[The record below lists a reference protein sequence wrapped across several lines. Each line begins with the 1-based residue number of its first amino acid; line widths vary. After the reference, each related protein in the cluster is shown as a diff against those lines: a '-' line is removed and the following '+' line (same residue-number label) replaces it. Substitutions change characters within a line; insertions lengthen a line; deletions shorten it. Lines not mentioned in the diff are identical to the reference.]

1 MNASRKKFTKSPL
14 GTTNPLKLEKKVE
27 FETKANTVVLGRY
40 SDSMVL
46 AVIFVAIIYW
56 VLDSILNIF
65 FSNQFNLIA
74 EIIGPDLYDVYLRV
88 IVLCLLILFGSHA
101 QSIINKLK
109 AAKQKLNESEVLWR
123 SLIATA
129 PDMIIAVDQKGIIR
143 FINQNI
149 SKLPREKAIGKSMY
163 RFLPTQYHDL
173 ARDCIESVFKTGE
186 PERFE
191 VRAGSDR
198 NPKWYT
204 FRIGAL
210 RLDRRVIAATIIS
223 SNTTEFKQA
232 EELIRYKEL
241 FDNANEGVFLLSS
254 EGKFIDTNDR
264 MLEST
269 GYTRAEILKRG
280 ITDIVETDQ
289 TPYVERMLKEVRV
302 EKESR
307 FEFGIK
313 TINGRI
319 IPNEINCRTV
329 LYLGR
334 PCFLCVARD
343 ISETKL
349 LHNQLLKSEGL
360 AATGQLATSIAH
372 EINSPL
378 QGITALLS
386 AIRLKYN
393 QDKELLDQLE
403 LINNAFISIRS
414 TVRNLID
421 LNRPGN
427 EKKQPINI
435 NQVIENTVALTRS
448 HLKKN
453 MVSIKLNLAAKSST
467 INASPQQIGQV
478 IMNLVNNA
486 VESITNAPD
495 IQEKLNQSTQ
505 IGGEISIDTFNR
517 KENIIIT
524 VKDNGPGISESDLNK
539 IFDPFFTRKKTMGV
553 GIGLSICHDIIED
566 HKGVIYANNAL
577 QGGAV
582 FTIRLPLVKSEF
594 AEDRELTIEED

>member
-14 GTTNPLKLEKKVE
+14 GTTSPLKLEKKAE
-27 FETKANTVVLGRY
+27 FETKANTSFLGRY

-56 VLDSILNIF
+56 VLDSILNLF
-65 FSNQFNLIA
+65 FSNKFNLIA
-74 EIIGPDLYDVYLRV
+74 ELIGPDLYDVYLRA
-88 IVLCLLILFGSHA
+88 IVLCLFILFGAHA

-109 AAKQKLNESEVLWR
+109 SAKQKLNESEMLWR

-191 VRAGSDR
+191 VRRGSDR
-198 NPKWYT
+198 KPKWYT
-204 FRIGAL
+204 IRIGAL
-210 RLDRRVIAATIIS
+210 RLDRKVIAATIIS

-241 FDNANEGVFLLSS
+241 FDNANEGVFLLNS
-254 EGKFIDTNDR
+254 EGQFIDTNDR

-269 GYTRAEILKRG
+269 GYNKAEILKLG
-280 ITDIVETDQ
+280 ITNIVETNQ
-289 TPYVERMLKEVRV
+289 IPYVESMLRKVRAQ
-302 EKESR
+302 KESR
-307 FEFGIK
+307 FELNIK

-319 IPNEINCRTV
+319 LPNEINCRTV

-334 PCFLCVARD
+334 PCFLCIARD
-343 ISETKL
+343 ITETKL

-360 AATGQLATSIAH
+360 ATTGQLAASIAH

-378 QGITALLS
+378 QGITALLGV
-386 AIRLKYN
+386 IRLKYKH
-393 QDKELLDQLE
+393 DKGLLGQLE
-403 LINNAFISIRS
+403 LINNAFISIRN

-421 LNRPGN
+421 LNRPGR
-427 EKKQPINI
+427 EKKQPMNV

-453 MVSIKLNLAAKSST
+453 MVSIKLNLAAKIST

-486 VESITNAPD
+486 VESIINAPD
-495 IQEKLNQSTQ
+495 FQEKLNQPTPF
-505 IGGEISIDTFNR
+505 GGEISIDTYNR
-517 KENIIIT
+517 EENIIIS
-524 VKDNGPGISESDLNK
+524 VKDNGPGISESDLEK
-539 IFDPFFTRKKTMGV
+539 VFDPFFTRKKNMGM
-553 GIGLSICHDIIED
+553 GIGLSICQSIIED
-566 HKGVIYANNAL
+566 HKGVLYANNVPKS
-577 QGGAV
+577 GAV
-582 FTIRLPLVKSEF
+582 FTIRLPLAK
-594 AEDRELTIEED
+594 AE

>member
-14 GTTNPLKLEKKVE
+14 GTTSPLKLEKKAE
-27 FETKANTVVLGRY
+27 FETKANTSFLGRY

-56 VLDSILNIF
+56 VLDSILNLF
-65 FSNQFNLIA
+65 FSNKFNLIA
-74 EIIGPDLYDVYLRV
+74 ELIGPDLYDVYLRA
-88 IVLCLLILFGSHA
+88 IVLCLFILFGAHA

-109 AAKQKLNESEVLWR
+109 SAKQKLNESEMLWR

-191 VRAGSDR
+191 VRRGSDR
-198 NPKWYT
+198 KPKWYT
-204 FRIGAL
+204 IRIGAL
-210 RLDRRVIAATIIS
+210 RLDRKVIAATIIS

-241 FDNANEGVFLLSS
+241 FDNANEGVFLLNS
-254 EGKFIDTNDR
+254 EGQFIDTNDR

-269 GYTRAEILKRG
+269 GYNKAEILKLG
-280 ITDIVETDQ
+280 ITNIVETNQ
-289 TPYVERMLKEVRV
+289 IPYVESMLRKVHAQ
-302 EKESR
+302 KESR
-307 FEFGIK
+307 FELNIK

-319 IPNEINCRTV
+319 LPNEINCRTV

-334 PCFLCVARD
+334 PCFLCIARD
-343 ISETKL
+343 ITETKL

-360 AATGQLATSIAH
+360 ATTGQLAASIAH

-378 QGITALLS
+378 QGITALLGV
-386 AIRLKYN
+386 IRLKYKH
-393 QDKELLDQLE
+393 DKELLGQLE
-403 LINNAFISIRS
+403 LINNAFISIRN

-421 LNRPGN
+421 LNRPGR
-427 EKKQPINI
+427 EKKQPMNV

-453 MVSIKLNLAAKSST
+453 MVSIKLNLAAKIST

-486 VESITNAPD
+486 VESIINAPD
-495 IQEKLNQSTQ
+495 FQERLNQPTPF
-505 IGGEISIDTFNR
+505 GGEISIDTYNR
-517 KENIIIT
+517 EENIIIS
-524 VKDNGPGISESDLNK
+524 VKDNGPGISESDLEK
-539 IFDPFFTRKKTMGV
+539 VFDPFFTRKKNMGM
-553 GIGLSICHDIIED
+553 GMGLSICQSIIEN
-566 HKGVIYANNAL
+566 HKGVLYANNVP
-577 QGGAV
+577 QGGAA
-582 FTIRLPLVKSEF
+582 FTIRLPLAK
-594 AEDRELTIEED
+594 AE

>member
-14 GTTNPLKLEKKVE
+14 GTTSPLKLEKKAE
-27 FETKANTVVLGRY
+27 FETKANTSFLGRY

-56 VLDSILNIF
+56 VLDSILNLF
-65 FSNQFNLIA
+65 FSNKFNLIA
-74 EIIGPDLYDVYLRV
+74 ELIGPDLYDVYLRA
-88 IVLCLLILFGSHA
+88 IVLCLFILFGAHA

-109 AAKQKLNESEVLWR
+109 SAKQKLNESEMLWR

-191 VRAGSDR
+191 VRRGSDR
-198 NPKWYT
+198 KPKWYT
-204 FRIGAL
+204 IRIGAL
-210 RLDRRVIAATIIS
+210 RLDRKVIAATIIS

-241 FDNANEGVFLLSS
+241 FDNANEGVFLLNS
-254 EGKFIDTNDR
+254 EGQFIDTNDR

-269 GYTRAEILKRG
+269 GYNKAEILKLG
-280 ITDIVETDQ
+280 ITNIVETNQ
-289 TPYVERMLKEVRV
+289 IPYVESMLRKVRAQ
-302 EKESR
+302 KESR
-307 FEFGIK
+307 FELNIK

-319 IPNEINCRTV
+319 LPNEINCRTV

-334 PCFLCVARD
+334 PCFLCIARD
-343 ISETKL
+343 ITETKL

-360 AATGQLATSIAH
+360 ATTGQLAASIAH

-378 QGITALLS
+378 QGITALLG
-386 AIRLKYN
+386 AIRLKYKH
-393 QDKELLDQLE
+393 DKGLLGQLE
-403 LINNAFISIRS
+403 LINNAFISIRN

-421 LNRPGN
+421 LNRPGR
-427 EKKQPINI
+427 EKKQPMNV

-453 MVSIKLNLAAKSST
+453 MVSIKLNLAAKIST

-486 VESITNAPD
+486 VESIINAPD
-495 IQEKLNQSTQ
+495 FQEKLNQPTPF
-505 IGGEISIDTFNR
+505 GGEISIDTYNR
-517 KENIIIT
+517 EENIIIS
-524 VKDNGPGISESDLNK
+524 VKDNGPGISESDLEK
-539 IFDPFFTRKKTMGV
+539 VFDPFFTRKKNMGM
-553 GIGLSICHDIIED
+553 GIGLSICQSIIED
-566 HKGVIYANNAL
+566 HKGVLYANNVP

-582 FTIRLPLVKSEF
+582 FTIRLPLAK
-594 AEDRELTIEED
+594 AE

>member
-14 GTTNPLKLEKKVE
+14 GTTSPLKLEKKAE
-27 FETKANTVVLGRY
+27 FETKANTSFLGRY

-56 VLDSILNIF
+56 VLDSILNLF
-65 FSNQFNLIA
+65 FSNKFNLIA
-74 EIIGPDLYDVYLRV
+74 ELIGPDLYDVYLRA
-88 IVLCLLILFGSHA
+88 IVLCLFILFGAHA

-109 AAKQKLNESEVLWR
+109 SAKQKLNESEMLWR

-191 VRAGSDR
+191 VRRGSDR
-198 NPKWYT
+198 KPKWYT
-204 FRIGAL
+204 IRIGAL
-210 RLDRRVIAATIIS
+210 RLDRKVIAATIIS

-241 FDNANEGVFLLSS
+241 FDNANEGVFLLNS
-254 EGKFIDTNDR
+254 EGQFIDTNDR

-269 GYTRAEILKRG
+269 GYNKAEILKLG
-280 ITDIVETDQ
+280 ITNIVETNQ
-289 TPYVERMLKEVRV
+289 IPYVESMLRKVRAQ
-302 EKESR
+302 KESR
-307 FEFGIK
+307 FELNIK

-319 IPNEINCRTV
+319 LPNEINCRTV

-334 PCFLCVARD
+334 PCFLCIARD
-343 ISETKL
+343 ITETKL

-360 AATGQLATSIAH
+360 ATTGQLAASIAH

-378 QGITALLS
+378 QGITALLGV
-386 AIRLKYN
+386 IRLKYKH
-393 QDKELLDQLE
+393 DKELLGQLE
-403 LINNAFISIRS
+403 LINNAFISIRN

-421 LNRPGN
+421 LNRPGR
-427 EKKQPINI
+427 EKKQPMNV

-453 MVSIKLNLAAKSST
+453 MVSIKLNLAAKIST

-486 VESITNAPD
+486 VESIINAPD
-495 IQEKLNQSTQ
+495 FQEKLNQPTPF
-505 IGGEISIDTFNR
+505 GGEISIDTYNR
-517 KENIIIT
+517 EENIIIS
-524 VKDNGPGISESDLNK
+524 VKDNGPGISESDLEK
-539 IFDPFFTRKKTMGV
+539 VFDPFFTRKKNMGM
-553 GIGLSICHDIIED
+553 GIGLSICQSIIED
-566 HKGVIYANNAL
+566 HKGVLYANNVPK
-577 QGGAV
+577 GGAV
-582 FTIRLPLVKSEF
+582 FTIRLPLAK
-594 AEDRELTIEED
+594 AE